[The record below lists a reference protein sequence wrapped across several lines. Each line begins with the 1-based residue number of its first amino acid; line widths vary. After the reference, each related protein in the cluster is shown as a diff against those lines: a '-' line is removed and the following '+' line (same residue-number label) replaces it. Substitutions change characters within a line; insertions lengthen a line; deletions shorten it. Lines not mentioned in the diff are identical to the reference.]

1 MIAYP
6 CSGERKKGRK
16 SIVCALFIKLSSRH
30 ISLNLLASSTVKLSM
45 QFYMFKSSERIDNE
59 NSILSKPK
67 DKEWSEVCNGNI
79 NHKADFILLE
89 HCANN
94 YVSSKV

>member
-1 MIAYP
+1 MSA
-6 CSGERKKGRK
+6 KKGRK
-16 SIVCALFIKLSSRH
+16 SIVCALFIKLSSRR

-45 QFYMFKSSERIDNE
+45 QFYMFKSSEHCRIDNE

-79 NHKADFILLE
+79 NHNADFILIRTL
-89 HCANN
+89 C
-94 YVSSKV
+94 K

>member
-6 CSGERKKGRK
+6 CSGEHKKGRK
-16 SIVCALFIKLSSRH
+16 SIVCALFIKLSSRC

-45 QFYMFKSSERIDNE
+45 QFYKFKSSEHCRIDHK

-67 DKEWSEVCNGNI
+67 DKEWPEVRNGNI
-79 NHKADFILLE
+79 NHKADFILIRTL
-89 HCANN
+89 C
-94 YVSSKV
+94 K